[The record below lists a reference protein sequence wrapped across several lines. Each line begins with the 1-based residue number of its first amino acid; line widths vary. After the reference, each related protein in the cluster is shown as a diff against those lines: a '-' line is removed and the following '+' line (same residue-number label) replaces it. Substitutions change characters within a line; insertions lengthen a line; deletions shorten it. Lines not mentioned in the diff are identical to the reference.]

1 MTAPSADATWLD
13 VPDAADAPRC
23 LVVGEVAQAHDGSL
37 GMAHAFVDAIADAGA
52 DAVKFQTHIAAA
64 ESTPSEPW
72 RVHFSPQDATRYDY
86 WRRMEFT
93 EEQWLGL
100 RRHADERGLRFLS
113 SPFSL
118 EAVDLLAR
126 VGVAAW
132 KVASGEVGNAAMLE
146 RMAATRLPVLL
157 SSGMSTTAEL
167 DGAVRR
173 VRAHA
178 LPLAVLQCTSAYP
191 SPPERIGLNLLGEF
205 RERYGCAVGLSD
217 HSGTIFP
224 GLAAATLGA
233 AVVEVH
239 VTLSRQA
246 FGPDVPA
253 SVTPDELRQLVDG
266 ARFIG
271 TMRAHPVRKDA
282 LAAELAPLRAM
293 FTKSVVARTDLA
305 AGTVLG
311 PEHLVARKPGT
322 GIPAARLPEL
332 VGARLV
338 RSLRANDLLA
348 DTDVERTPS

>member
-1 MTAPSADATWLD
+1 MSGATWLD
-13 VPDAADAPRC
+13 APDAADAPRC

-146 RMAATRLPVLL
+146 RMAGTRLPVLL

-167 DGAVRR
+167 DGAVRS

-239 VTLSRQA
+239 VTLSRRM